1 MTENPNFGTCKCEV
15 SHLKPC
21 MMATLAFFK
30 NNHNRKK
37 KTIINTD
44 GSQMFEEQGIR
55 ASLLHLMKINFL
67 LKEDMAFLRIQNYLS
82 IQPLQKNFY
91 FTRYKII
98 V

>member
-1 MTENPNFGTCKCEV
+1 MRGLT
-15 SHLKPC
+15 LK
-21 MMATLAFFK
+21 ALYDGNIGIFK
-30 NNHNRKK
+30 KQKSQQKK

-67 LKEDMAFLRIQNYLS
+67 LKEDIAFLRIQNYLS